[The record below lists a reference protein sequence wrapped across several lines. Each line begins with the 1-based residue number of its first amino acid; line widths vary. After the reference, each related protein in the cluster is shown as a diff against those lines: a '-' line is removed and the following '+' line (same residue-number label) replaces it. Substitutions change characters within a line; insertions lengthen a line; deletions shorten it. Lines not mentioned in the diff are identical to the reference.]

1 MKTLIYGGRIVNEG
15 RTFAGSIVIEADR
28 IEHIY
33 EGETTPR
40 GIYQRQID
48 ATGCFVMPGV
58 IDVHVHFREPG
69 LTGKGDIASESRAAA
84 YGGVTSFFEMPN
96 TSPQTTTLEALQEK
110 WELGAKNSSVNYS
123 FFFGATNKNA
133 PLFSELDV
141 ERVPG
146 IKLFMGASTG
156 NMLVDRLELLENIF
170 QTSPLPVMTHCE
182 DTALINKR
190 MAEAKLLYGED
201 PDIIHH
207 ADIRSEEACYQS
219 TALAVSLAKKYGTK
233 LHVAHLT
240 TARELALFGQD
251 SHITAEAVI
260 AHLTFTD
267 EDYQTLST
275 RIKCNP
281 SVKTA
286 NDRAELRR
294 ALTDGRVFLVATDHA
309 PHRLEDKEGGCAKAA
324 SGMPMIQFSLPSML
338 NMVDEGILPL
348 ERVVE
353 LMCHHPAQLFEVRH
367 RGFLREGYKADI
379 AIVRPN
385 SRWSLTQENIQSKC
399 GWSPLEGCTFHW
411 EVVSTLCNGHLLWHD
426 GIFDSAY
433 RGEQILFRET
443 L

>member
-15 RTFAGSIVIEADR
+15 RTFIGSIVIEADR
-28 IEHIY
+28 IEQIY

-84 YGGVTSFFEMPN
+84 YGGVTSFLEMPN

-110 WELGAKNSSVNYS
+110 WELGAKHSSVNYS

-133 PLFSELDV
+133 PMFSELDV

-182 DTALINKR
+182 DTALINTN

-267 EDYQTLST
+267 EDYQTLGT

-286 NDRAELRR
+286 NDRAELRH

-324 SGMPMIQFSLPSML
+324 SGMPMIQFSLPAML
-338 NMVDEGILPL
+338 NMVDEGVLPI

-353 LMCHHPAQLFEVRH
+353 LMCHHPAQLFEMRH

-385 SRWSLTQENIQSKC
+385 SRWSLTPEKIQSKC
-399 GWSPLEGCTFHW
+399 GWSPLEGRTFHW
-411 EVVSTLCNGHLLWHD
+411 EVVSTLCNGHLLWHN
-426 GIFDSAY
+426 GIFDNSY
-433 RGEQILFRET
+433 RGEQILFRGT